1 MRVGQHKVP
10 SFPRLLEARAE
21 LVLVHPANVIAVDV
35 AHNLETQA
43 KSTVDV
49 CAWPLNWGWGGL
61 LLHDGA
67 VRRARQYSR
76 THRPTN

>member
-1 MRVGQHKVP
+1 MRVGQHKVA

-43 KSTVDV
+43 MSTVDV
-49 CAWPLNWGWGGL
+49 CAWPYGRDKLGLGWVII
-61 LLHDGA
+61 A
-67 VRRARQYSR
+67 RRCRS
-76 THRPTN
+76 